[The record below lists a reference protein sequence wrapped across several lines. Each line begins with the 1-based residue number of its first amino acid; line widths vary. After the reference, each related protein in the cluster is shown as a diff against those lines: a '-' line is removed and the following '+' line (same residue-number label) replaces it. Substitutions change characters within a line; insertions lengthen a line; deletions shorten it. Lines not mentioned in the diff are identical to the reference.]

1 MIDVYD
7 IALAGLLHDIGKVMQ
22 RAEEPI
28 VKTRYE
34 MRCPSF
40 NGVISH
46 QHVMWSELFFAP
58 LAEKDV
64 YWQEIANL
72 ASSHHNAS
80 AYANPADKEKYW
92 LIQCLIMGDRIS
104 SMWDR
109 SPDDETNTRGTFK
122 CKPLYSILS
131 DVSLGSGISEA
142 DAFKIGAKQS
152 TDDSAF
158 PRKVDAT
165 TLKTAEYKSVYQQ
178 FKTEFNNQ
186 TTALNSGSI
195 SKVNFVDAVDS
206 LLEKY
211 FWSVPSNTMEKKPTN
226 SLYYHS
232 KITAGIACALFA
244 YYQDKPDYR
253 GELHNLIE
261 SEKRV
266 LMLVGGD
273 LSGIQSYLF
282 DLHPEHSKKAAKTL
296 RARSF
301 KIKTLCD
308 IVLQRMCRELGLAR
322 QCILMNAGGKF
333 MLLAPN
339 SPEVETYL
347 SKLKTEVDK
356 VFYHEFMGAVSLN
369 LDWHSTIK
377 FKDLKMDSFPETLD
391 VFIANLEKAKL
402 HKFSSLLRPEETWN
416 SEAFVI
422 RQTAYYNT
430 LCPQCGK
437 RTVEKDS
444 EICDTCMN
452 EIKLG
457 EILPKQ
463 THFVISKG
471 KPKHKANITIFSEPW
486 YLEAYKPG
494 TKLSEDSFAF
504 CIAEDATAKVLHY
517 PYKPVATALPS
528 YAELTE
534 AQQQIIADTKAD
546 TEENDSPI
554 LSFDELAMLAMQSC
568 EEGKYRGVPL
578 NAVLKGDVDS
588 LGNIFSLGLR
598 YRSDGK
604 KKPEGFSLTQ
614 YATLSAAMDWFFS
627 AYLPALICT
636 RPQYRNLVYIV
647 YAGGDDFCLIGP
659 WNVMLD
665 LVILLDKQ
673 FKAFCGNHPDLHF
686 SAALR
691 LLHGKS
697 PIRFAIDK
705 TEEDLQQA
713 KAYPNCPEQTIAHKN
728 AIHLFDTTIPWQKMA
743 EVMAWA
749 DKFDKWLDEAKN
761 NEDKGFST
769 QFLYRLL
776 QYNEMAL
783 RYQDKKD
790 IRDLLYKSYLTYD
803 LKRNFRE
810 VSEPVEKMQ
819 ELAWQDEQI
828 RYLRVP
834 LHKTI
839 YKNRKYTNK
848 GGKNDARD

>member
-1 MIDVYD
+1 MIQLYD
-7 IALAGLLHDIGKVMQ
+7 IALAALVHDVGKVMQ

-28 VKTRYE
+28 AKERYE
-34 MRCPSF
+34 MRCLSF
-40 NGVISH
+40 NGRISH
-46 QHVMWSELFFAP
+46 QHVMWTELFFAS
-58 LAEKDV
+58 LAEKDS

-80 AYANPADKEKYW
+80 AYTNPSDNEKYW
-92 LIQCLIMGDRIS
+92 LIQCIIMGDRIS

-109 SPDDETNTRGTFK
+109 SPDDEDNTRGTYK

-131 DVSLGSGISEA
+131 DISLGASISET
-142 DAFKIGAKQS
+142 DAFKIGARKS

-158 PRKVDAT
+158 SRKVEAT
-165 TLKTAEYKSVYQQ
+165 IPKTTEYKAVYQQ
-178 FKTEFNNQ
+178 FKTEFNNLI
-186 TTALNSGSI
+186 TALNSGSI
-195 SKVNFVDAVDS
+195 TKVNLVDAVDS

-244 YYQDKPDYR
+244 YYQDKPER
-253 GELHNLIE
+253 RSELNSLIN
-261 SEKRV
+261 SEEEV

-308 IVLQRMCRELGLAR
+308 IVLQRMCRELGLPR

-339 SPEVETYL
+339 TPVLESYL
-347 SKLKTEVDK
+347 ENLKTEVDK
-356 VFYHEFMGAVSLN
+356 VFYNEFMGAVSLN
-369 LDWHSTIK
+369 LDWHSKIK
-377 FKDLKMDSFPETLD
+377 FKDLKMDCFPETLD
-391 VFIANLEKAKL
+391 AFIANLEKAKL
-402 HKFSSLLRPEETWN
+402 HKFSSLLHPEETWD
-416 SEAFVI
+416 SEAFI
-422 RQTAYYNT
+422 IQQTAYHNT

-437 RTVEKDS
+437 KTVEKDTV
-444 EICDTCMN
+444 ICETCLRETM
-452 EIKLG
+452 LG

-463 THFVISKG
+463 THFVIGKG
-471 KPKHKANITIFSEPW
+471 NPKNSVNISIFAESW

-494 TKLSEDSFAF
+494 TKLNEDSFAF
-504 CIAEDATAKVLHY
+504 CISEDASARVLCY
-517 PYKPVATALPS
+517 PYKPVATALPNYDDLS
-528 YAELTE
+528 EP
-534 AQQQIIADTKAD
+534 QQQILADTRAD

-554 LSFDELAMLAMQSC
+554 LSFDELALLAMQPC
-568 EEGKYRGVPL
+568 EDGKYRGVPL

-588 LGNIFSLGLR
+588 LGDIFTLGLR
-598 YRSDGK
+598 YASDGK
-604 KKPEGFSLTQ
+604 KKPEGFSITQ

-627 AYLPALICT
+627 AYLPAMIDSSEK
-636 RPQYRNLVYIV
+636 YRNLVYIV

-665 LVILLDKQ
+665 LVIELDKQ
-673 FKAFCGNHPDLHF
+673 FRAFCGNHPDLHF

-691 LLHGKS
+691 LMHGKS
-697 PIRFAIDK
+697 PVRFAIDK
-705 TEEDLQQA
+705 TEEDLKTA
-713 KAYPNCPEQTIAHKN
+713 KAYPNNPKQTIAQKN
-728 AIHLFDTTIPWQKMA
+728 SIHLFDTTIPWQKID
-743 EVMAWA
+743 EVLAWS
-749 DKFDKWLDEAKN
+749 DKFDKWLLEAKN
-761 NEDKGFST
+761 HDDKGFST

-803 LKRNFRE
+803 LKRNFKE

-848 GGKNDARD
+848 GGKNE